1 MKTRGLTEFFVRQP
15 LLYWSAVA
23 AIVIGGVLS
32 FIQMPKLEDPA
43 VAVKQA
49 AVVVV
54 WPGASAHD
62 MELKVAQVMEDQLRT
77 LPGVDEIQTECQRGM
92 AQFTVK
98 LRMDVL
104 NEELEQR
111 FDLIRRKANDVKMS
125 LPQGCYDPIV
135 VDDMMDVYG
144 LFYGLTA
151 DGYDYTE
158 MERYAKLIRRELL
171 TVEGVKRINIVGT
184 RSEVINV
191 TLSKDKLS
199 RSGLL
204 PMQVMMGLQNACQT
218 VNAGRMTVG
227 EERVDLQVSD
237 AITSEAEVRDLLIK
251 TADGKMLRLGDIA
264 DVERTY
270 QEPQMKG
277 FFVNT
282 KPALALCI
290 TLQDGVIVP
299 DVGKAVDKKL
309 AEVMAKQV
317 PAGFA
322 TEKVFFQPDKV
333 NQAIGA
339 FMVNLLESVLIVI
352 IVLMFTMGFR
362 SGLIIG
368 VGLALTIGLSFPILL
383 TMGSTLQRI
392 SLGAF
397 IIAMGMLVDNAIVI
411 MDGILIDKQRGL
423 GPKTYLYRIGDNTAI
438 PLLGATIIAI
448 SAFLPAF
455 LSQDSAGEYCR
466 DLFLVICV
474 SLLASWVLALV
485 QVPMCAK
492 LWLPAR
498 PEKQKDEEQY
508 NSRIHRIFRKILTTL
523 LGYKTATIATA
534 VVLLVLSIA
543 GMKFVK
549 NMFFPD
555 FDYAQ
560 VVMEYDMPPQTSPD
574 RVRHDLQEIA
584 QRVMQNPEVKFTAAS
599 MSGAPARYSL
609 VRPMHS
615 GGDNY
620 GELTIECADFKTV
633 NRLIDKIQDSLR
645 RDYPDATIRFR
656 HYNFSVGTSHPV
668 EVQFRGPD
676 PAVLRRLCSQ
686 AEEIMR
692 GSKYVDA
699 YTVGSNWQP
708 RTQQLVAQYAKADA
722 LRAGIERTNVADA
735 LQAATD
741 GLPVGVVYDG
751 DRQVVINMKIRN
763 ENGTALTDLTS
774 APVWTMPGLA
784 GGGTSTPLS
793 AVVSDFDFGW
803 DEPYVLRINGERTM
817 EAQCDPDY
825 SLRDATPAKVVD
837 DIREQIEQ
845 IEVPD
850 GYTMRWAGEAK
861 SSGDATTKLLGQ
873 APFVMFIILTILLLL
888 FRSWK
893 QVILILLCLPF
904 IICGITP
911 ALLVFRQPFT
921 FMAIIGLLGL
931 VGMMVKNGIVLVDE
945 INRLRYEEKRP
956 AYEAVVAATIS
967 RVRPVI
973 MASATT
979 ILGMAPLLGDPM
991 YGSMA
996 ICIMSGLAVGTLI
1009 TLVLLP
1015 ILYSAFFHVEP
1026 TPKPLPR
1033 GGEFE

>member
-23 AIVIGGVLS
+23 AIVIGGVMGFL
-32 FIQMPKLEDPA
+32 QMPKLEDPA

-54 WPGASAHD
+54 WPGASAHE
-62 MELKVAQVMEDQLRT
+62 MELKVGQVMEDQLRSV
-77 LPGVDEIQTECQRGM
+77 PGVDEIQTECQRGM

-98 LRMDVL
+98 LKMDVL

-191 TLSKDKLS
+191 TLSKDNLA
-199 RSGLL
+199 RNGLL
-204 PMQVMMGLQNACQT
+204 PVQVMMGLQNAGK
-218 VNAGRMTVG
+218 VVDAGKYTSGDR
-227 EERVDLQVSD
+227 RIDLQ
-237 AITSEAEVRDLLIK
+237 ITNEIKDEADVRDLLIK
-251 TADGKMLRLGDIA
+251 TVDGKTLRLGDIA

-270 QEPQMKG
+270 QEPQTKG
-277 FFVNT
+277 FYVDT

-309 AEVMAKQV
+309 AEVMSRQV
-317 PAGFA
+317 PAGFE
-322 TEKVFFQPDKV
+322 TQKVFFQPDKV
-333 NQAIGA
+333 NQAISA

-352 IVLMFTMGFR
+352 VVLMFTMGFR

-368 VGLALTIGLSFPILL
+368 TGLALTIALSFPILL
-383 TMGSTLQRI
+383 TMGTTLQRI

-411 MDGILIDKQRGL
+411 MDGILVDKQRGL

-438 PLLGATIIAI
+438 PLLGATVIGI

-455 LSQDSAGEYCR
+455 LSKDSAGEYCR
-466 DLFLVICV
+466 DMFLVICV
-474 SLLASWVLALV
+474 SLFASWVLALV

-498 PEKQKDEEQY
+498 TAKSEGAEEY
-508 NSRIHRIFRKILTTL
+508 NSRIHRVFRSIVTTL
-523 LGYKTATIATA
+523 LGHKTATIAFS
-534 VVLLVLSIA
+534 VILLVLCVS
-543 GMKFVK
+543 GMKYVK

-574 RVRHDLQEIA
+574 RVRHDLTEIA
-584 QRVMQNPEVKFTAAS
+584 QRVMHNPEVKFTAAS

-609 VRPMHS
+609 VRPMRS
-615 GGDNY
+615 GGDSY
-620 GELTIECADFKTV
+620 GELTIECKDFKTV
-633 NRLIDKIQDSLR
+633 NALVDKIQDSLR
-645 RDYPDATIRFR
+645 ADYPDATIRFR

-676 PAVLRRLCSQ
+676 PAVLRRLCAQ
-686 AEEIMR
+686 AEDIMR
-692 GSKYVDA
+692 QSPYVDA
-699 YTVGSNWQP
+699 YTVSSNWQP
-708 RTQQLVAQYAKADA
+708 RTQQLVANFIKADA
-722 LRAGIERTNVADA
+722 LRAGIERSNIADA
-735 LQAATD
+735 LQASTD
-741 GLPVGVVYDG
+741 GLPVGVLNDG
-751 DRQVVINMKIRN
+751 DRQVVINMVVRGEDGSTI
-763 ENGTALTDLTS
+763 TDLQDI
-774 APVWTMPGLA
+774 PVWAMSGLTTGRQLGMPMSG
-784 GGGTSTPLS
+784 
-793 AVVSDFDFGW
+793 VVSDISLDW
-803 DEPYVLRINGERTM
+803 DEPYILRINGERTM
-817 EAQCDPDY
+817 EAQCDPNY
-825 SLRDATPAKVVD
+825 RLSEATPAKVVD
-837 DIREQIEQ
+837 DIREKIEQ

-850 GYTMRWAGEAK
+850 GYSMRWAGEAK
-861 SSGDATTKLLGQ
+861 SSGDSTGKLLGQ
-873 APFVMFIILTILLLL
+873 APFILFIILTILLLL

-904 IICGITP
+904 MICGITP

-945 INRLRYEEKRP
+945 INRLRNEEKRP
-956 AYEAVVAATIS
+956 AYEAVVTATIS

-1015 ILYSAFFHVEP
+1015 VLYSTFFHVQ
-1026 TPKPLPR
+1026 KPQLTNS
-1033 GGEFE
+1033 

>member
-32 FIQMPKLEDPA
+32 FLQMPKLEDPA

-62 MELKVAQVMEDQLRT
+62 MELKVAQLMEEQLRT

-98 LRMDVL
+98 LKMDVL

-111 FDLIRRKANDVKMS
+111 FDLIRRKANDIKMS

-151 DGYDYTE
+151 DGYDYAE

-191 TLSKDKLS
+191 TLTKDKLA
-199 RSGLL
+199 RNGLL
-204 PMQVMMGLQNACQT
+204 PTQVMMSLQNAGK
-218 VNAGRMTVG
+218 VVSAGKFTTGDQRI
-227 EERVDLQVSD
+227 DLQINNEISD
-237 AITSEAEVRDLLIK
+237 EHDVADLLIK
-251 TADGKMLRLGDIA
+251 TMDGKTLRLGDIA

-270 QEPQMKG
+270 QEPQTKG
-277 FFVNT
+277 FFVDT

-309 AEVMAKQV
+309 AEVMGKQV
-317 PAGFA
+317 PAGFE
-322 TEKVFFQPDKV
+322 TQKVFFQPDKV
-333 NQAIGA
+333 NQAISA

-352 IVLMFTMGFR
+352 VVLMFTMGFR

-383 TMGSTLQRI
+383 TLGSTLQRI

-411 MDGILIDKQRGL
+411 MDGILVDKQRGL

-438 PLLGATIIAI
+438 PLLGATVIGI

-455 LSQDSAGEYCR
+455 LSKDSAGEYCR
-466 DLFLVICV
+466 DMFLVICV

-498 PEKQKDEEQY
+498 ISKNEGAEEY
-508 NSRIHRIFRKILTTL
+508 NSRIHRVFRSIVTTL
-523 LGYKTATIATA
+523 LGHKTMTIAFS
-534 VVLLVLSIA
+534 VILLVICVS
-543 GMKFVK
+543 GMKYVK

-633 NRLIDKIQDSLR
+633 NALVDKIQDSLR
-645 RDYPDATIRFR
+645 ADYPDATIRFR

-676 PAVLRRLCSQ
+676 PAVLRRLCAQ
-686 AEEIMR
+686 AEDIMR
-692 GSKYVDA
+692 QSKYVDA
-699 YTVGSNWQP
+699 YTVGNNWQP
-708 RTQQLVAQYAKADA
+708 RTQQLVANFVKADA
-722 LRAGIERTNVADA
+722 LRAGIERSNIADA
-735 LQAATD
+735 LQASTA
-741 GLPVGVVYDG
+741 GLPVGVLNDG
-751 DRQVVINMKIRN
+751 DRQVVINMVVRN
-763 ENGTALTDLTS
+763 EDGSSISDLSDIPVWAMSGLTS
-774 APVWTMPGLA
+774 GRQLGM
-784 GGGTSTPLS
+784 PLS
-793 AVVSDFDFGW
+793 GVASDISLGW

-817 EAQCDPDY
+817 EAQCDPNY
-825 SLRDATPAKVVD
+825 RLSEATPAKVLD
-837 DIREQIEQ
+837 DIREKIEQ
-845 IEVPD
+845 IEVPQ

-861 SSGDATTKLLGQ
+861 SSGDSTDKLLGQ
-873 APFVMFIILTILLLL
+873 APFILFIILTILLLL

-904 IICGITP
+904 MICGITP

-956 AYEAVVAATIS
+956 AYEAVVTAAVS

-996 ICIMSGLAVGTLI
+996 ICIMSGLAIGTLI

-1015 ILYSAFFHVEP
+1015 ILYSAFFHVQ
-1026 TPKPLPR
+1026 KPQTV
-1033 GGEFE
+1033 